1 MPPYLEQ
8 ITVYRGQLLCL
19 FESASSQYARQD
31 ITVMDRTLSV
41 NINAL
46 LDNN

>member
-8 ITVYRGQLLCL
+8 IIAYNGQLICL
-19 FESASSQYARQD
+19 FESGSAEYATPR